1 MTTAQKKIS
10 ALINYTRTLLEI
22 KIVFTYYRFFVAFD
36 LLYFKF
42 IDKIKKQHVLLT
54 VVDVAVVVD
63 DIDKLLFAMEY
74 RYIMM
79 KSELESKTNDTHSLL
94 QVLQQRQSQLELKQ
108 QW

>member
-1 MTTAQKKIS
+1 
-10 ALINYTRTLLEI
+10 
-22 KIVFTYYRFFVAFD
+22 
-36 LLYFKF
+36 
-42 IDKIKKQHVLLT
+42 
-54 VVDVAVVVD
+54 VDVAVVVD

-79 KSELESKTNDTHSLL
+79 KSQLELKTNDTHSLL